1 MFDKLTRKKTIAQ
14 VQHSH
19 TDVTPELLGIDENIP
34 QKVGEH
40 TMKRTLKVKDLV
52 MMGIAAVIGAGIFS
66 TIGQAAFQGGP
77 GVIFLFLI
85 TAVTC
90 GFTALCYAEFAA
102 RIPVSGSAYTYSYV
116 AFGEIIAWVI
126 GWSLILEYAIG
137 NIVVAISWSSY
148 FNNMLEAVNI
158 HLPAWLISDVKTAQD
173 AFLKGANNIHARAW
187 ATAPGIGNT
196 KLIMNLPAFVVV
208 ILVTWLAYIGI
219 KESKKSANAMVVVK
233 LAILVV
239 VIALGFF
246 YINSDNYVP
255 FMPNGFKG
263 VLMGVSAVFY
273 AYIGFDAIS
282 TTAEECE
289 NPQRDM
295 PRGMIYS
302 LLICTGIYVLTALV
316 ITGMVHF
323 SKFEHVTDPLAFV
336 FEQINQP
343 IVGKIISF
351 SAVVAATSVMLIFQ
365 IGQPRI
371 WMSMSRDGLLPK
383 KFSKIHPKFKTP
395 GFATIITGLIVALP
409 ALFIDANIVTDLTS
423 IGTLFAFV
431 LVCAGVLR
439 LPKAGPDQKFK
450 LPYINSRYIA
460 PALLAVFLFF
470 TWDKFTYNYQHLYEI
485 KFDEILFV
493 LYVIAATAIV
503 AYSAYRQYTLIPVL
517 GLLCCMY
524 LMIEIPANSW
534 MVFLCWMGA
543 GLIVYFLFGY
553 KNSKLN
559 KANVK

>member
-1 MFDKLTRKKTIAQ
+1 MFDKLTRKKSIEQAR
-14 VQHSH
+14 HSH
-19 TDVTPELLGIDENIP
+19 ADVTPELLGIDENIP

-40 TMKRTLKVKDLV
+40 TMKRTLKVRDLV

-158 HLPAWLISDVKTAQD
+158 HLPAWLISDVKTARE
-173 AFLKGANNIHARAW
+173 AFMKGADNMHAQAW
-187 ATAPGIGNT
+187 LTAPSIGST
-196 KLIMNLPAFVVV
+196 KIIMNLPAFVVV

-219 KESKKSANAMVVVK
+219 KESKKSANAMVIVK

-239 VIALGFF
+239 VIALGVF

-343 IVGKIISF
+343 IIGKIISF

-383 KFSKIHPKFKTP
+383 KFSKLHPKFKTP
-395 GFATIITGLIVALP
+395 GFATIITGLIVAVP

-439 LPKAGPDQKFK
+439 LPKAGPEQKFK

-460 PALLAVFLFF
+460 PALFLVFLFF
-470 TWDKFTYNYQHLYEI
+470 TWDKFSYNYQHLYAI
-485 KFDEILFV
+485 KFDELLFV
-493 LYVIAATAIV
+493 LYVIAAAAIV
-503 AYSAYRQYTLIPVL
+503 IYAAYKEYTLIPVL

-534 MVFLCWMGA
+534 MVFLCWMAA
-543 GLIVYFLFGY
+543 GLVVYFLFGY

>member
-1 MFDKLTRKKTIAQ
+1 MFDKLTRKKSLDQ
-14 VQHSH
+14 VQEVSI
-19 TDVTPELLGIDENIP
+19 DQTPELLGIDEHPGGKLN
-34 QKVGEH
+34 
-40 TMKRTLKVKDLV
+40 RTLKVRDLV

-77 GVIFLFLI
+77 GVIFLFII
-85 TAVTC
+85 TAITC

-102 RIPVSGSAYTYSYV
+102 RIPTSGSAYTYSYV

-158 HLPAWLISDVKTAQD
+158 RLPAWLISDAKTAEE
-173 AFLKGANNIHARAW
+173 AFTKGLESIHAQAW
-187 ATAPGIGNT
+187 LTAPTVAGF
-196 KLIMNLPAFVVV
+196 KLIVNLPAFVVV
-208 ILVTWLAYIGI
+208 VLVTMLAYIGI

-233 LAILVV
+233 LAILLV
-239 VIALGFF
+239 VIGLGVF

-282 TTAEECE
+282 TTGEECE
-289 NPQRDM
+289 NPQRDL

-316 ITGMVHF
+316 ITGMVHYA
-323 SKFEHVTDPLAFV
+323 KFEHVTDPLAFV
-336 FEQINQP
+336 FDQINQP

-383 KFSKIHPKFKTP
+383 KFAKIHPKFKTP
-395 GFATIITGLIVALP
+395 SFATIVTGLIVALP

-439 LPKAGPDQKFK
+439 LPKAAEGQKFK
-450 LPYINSRYIA
+450 LPYINSRFIA
-460 PALLAVFLFF
+460 PALFAIFLYFA
-470 TWDKFTYNYQHLYEI
+470 WDKFVYNYQHLYEI
-485 KFDEILFV
+485 GFDEALFV
-493 LYVIAATAIV
+493 IYVVLAAGIV
-503 AYSAYRQYTLIPVL
+503 GYAAYKKYTLIPVL
-517 GLLCCMY
+517 GLLCCLY
-524 LMIEIPANSW
+524 LMVEIPAKSW
-534 MVFLCWMGA
+534 LVFVCWMA
-543 GLIVYFLFGY
+543 LGLGIYFLFGF

-559 KANVK
+559 QAD

>member
-1 MFDKLTRKKTIAQ
+1 MFDKLTRKKSIEQAR
-14 VQHSH
+14 HSH
-19 TDVTPELLGIDENIP
+19 PDVTPELLGIDENIQ
-34 QKVGEH
+34 QKVGDH
-40 TMKRTLKVKDLV
+40 TMKRTLKVRDLV

-158 HLPAWLISDVKTAQD
+158 HLPAWLISDVKTAKD
-173 AFLKGANNIHARAW
+173 AFLKGADNMHTQAW
-187 ATAPGIGNT
+187 LTAPSIGSI
-196 KLIMNLPAFVVV
+196 KIIMNLPAFVVV

-219 KESKKSANAMVVVK
+219 KESKKSANAMVIVK

-343 IVGKIISF
+343 VVGKIISF

-383 KFSKIHPKFKTP
+383 KFSKLHPKFKTP
-395 GFATIITGLIVALP
+395 GFATIITGLIVAVP

-460 PALLAVFLFF
+460 PALLLVFLFF
-470 TWDKFTYNYQHLYEI
+470 TWEKFSYNYQHLYAI

-503 AYSAYRQYTLIPVL
+503 GYAAYKQYTLIPVL

-534 MVFLCWMGA
+534 LVFLCWMAA
-543 GLIVYFLFGY
+543 GLVVYFLFGY

-559 KANVK
+559 PANAK

>member
-1 MFDKLTRKKTIAQ
+1 MFDKLTRKKSIEQAR
-14 VQHSH
+14 HSH
-19 TDVTPELLGIDENIP
+19 ADVTPELLGIDENIP

-40 TMKRTLKVKDLV
+40 TMKRTLKVRDLV

-158 HLPAWLISDVKTAQD
+158 HLPAWLISDVKTARE
-173 AFLKGANNIHARAW
+173 AFMKGADNLHAQAW
-187 ATAPGIGNT
+187 LTAPSIGST
-196 KLIMNLPAFVVV
+196 KIIMNLPAFVVV

-219 KESKKSANAMVVVK
+219 KESKKSANAMVIVK

-239 VIALGFF
+239 VIALGVF

-343 IVGKIISF
+343 IIGKIISF

-383 KFSKIHPKFKTP
+383 KFSKLHPKFKTP
-395 GFATIITGLIVALP
+395 GFATIITGLIVAVP

-439 LPKAGPDQKFK
+439 LPKAGPEQKFK

-460 PALLAVFLFF
+460 PALFLVFLFF
-470 TWDKFTYNYQHLYEI
+470 TWDKFSYNYQHLYAI
-485 KFDEILFV
+485 KFDELLFV
-493 LYVIAATAIV
+493 LYVIAAAAIV
-503 AYSAYRQYTLIPVL
+503 IYAAYKEYTLIPVL

-534 MVFLCWMGA
+534 MVFLCWMGV
-543 GLIVYFLFGY
+543 GLVVYFLFGY

>member
-1 MFDKLTRKKTIAQ
+1 MIDKLLRKKNISQWQPPADQ
-14 VQHSH
+14 
-19 TDVTPELLGIDENIP
+19 TPELMGVQEVPENEA
-34 QKVGEH
+34 QHSG
-40 TMKRTLKVKDLV
+40 MKRSLKVKDLV

-66 TIGQAAFQGGP
+66 TIGQAAFNGGP
-77 GVIFLFLI
+77 GVIFLFII
-85 TAVTC
+85 TAITC

-116 AFGEIIAWVI
+116 VFGEIIAWVI

-158 HLPAWLISDVKTAQD
+158 HLPAWLISDVRTAED
-173 AFLKGANNIHARAW
+173 AFSKGANNIHAQAW
-187 ATAPGIGNT
+187 LTAPSLGDMKI
-196 KLIMNLPAFVVV
+196 IMNLPAFVVV

-219 KESKKSANAMVVVK
+219 KESKKSATAMVVVK
-233 LAILVV
+233 LAILLV
-239 VIALGFF
+239 VIVLGFF
-246 YINSDNYVP
+246 YINAENYVP
-255 FMPNGFKG
+255 FLPNNFKG

-289 NPQRDM
+289 NPQRDL

-316 ITGMVHF
+316 ITGMVHY
-323 SKFEHVTDPLAFV
+323 SEFEHVTDPLAFV
-336 FEQINQP
+336 FERINQP

-351 SAVVAATSVMLIFQ
+351 SAVIAATSVMLVFQ

-383 KFSKIHPKFKTP
+383 KFSSIHPKFKTP
-395 GFATIITGLIVALP
+395 GFATIITGLLVALP

-431 LVCAGVLR
+431 IVCGGVLR
-439 LPKAGPDQKFK
+439 LPKPAPEQKFK

-460 PALLAVFLFF
+460 PLLLAVFLYYV
-470 TWDKFTYNYQHLYEI
+470 WDRFIYNYQHLYVIE
-485 KFDEILFV
+485 FSEVLFV
-493 LYVIAATAIV
+493 FYVIAAAVVV
-503 AYSAYRQYTLIPVL
+503 AYAAYKQYTLVPVL

-524 LMIEIPANSW
+524 LMIEIPVNSW
-534 MVFLCWMGA
+534 LVFLVWMA
-543 GLIVYFLFGY
+543 VGLLIYFLFGY

-559 KANVK
+559 NKA